1 MRMTNLIKLAIIG
14 MLGITVAC
22 SVSPEMDENL
32 ARQTKDALNLKHKAA
47 VPGAPIPDDVIR
59 VKNDIWLGDTSNVE
73 FEGQPVPAYLET
85 KDGITL
91 ISNRPITLYE
101 IGSMINKITALS
113 VRYAPELEDTAIAN
127 ADKNQPAMKDIGVQ
141 WTDST
146 KMIVNYKG
154 PISGLL
160 DEVSNRFGI
169 WWKYEKNEIYFYKYI
184 TKTFVLYS
192 LPTNPSLS
200 VSVGGA
206 GGSSSISQ
214 SSSVDGM
221 DMWGNIQSAIS
232 SMITSDSNLVMDK
245 GAGTITLTATPTDI
259 KRVAKFINEQN
270 LRVSKQVAI
279 SVKVI
284 QVNISNKDQYSLDLD
299 AIFSGKGDIT
309 GITSTSN
316 AALDS
321 ALSELT
327 MGISPHRWSIDASI
341 QALSQEGNTHL
352 VTSGTVT
359 TMNNKP
365 APIQVVKTQNYISEV
380 TKTSSGDSDTYDIS
394 VETEEIETGFTMS
407 VLPRILDHGRI
418 LMFFNLTLSDLLSL
432 DAVTID
438 GGNNKNKDQETS
450 SGGDTGE
457 GEGEGSS
464 EEDSDETES
473 SFIQNPVIETRGFTQ
488 EVAMKSGETL
498 ILAGYERVED
508 STEKKGVGTP
518 ENTLLGGS
526 SSAQKDR
533 TILVIMLTPVVLESP
548 LSPESRMN

>member
-1 MRMTNLIKLAIIG
+1 MRMTNLVKLAVIG
-14 MLGITVAC
+14 VLGVTVAC
-22 SVSPEMDENL
+22 SVSPEMDESM
-32 ARQTKDALNLKHKAA
+32 ARQTENALDLKQKAA
-47 VPGAPIPDDVIR
+47 VPGDPIPDDVVR

-101 IGSMINKITALS
+101 IGSMINKITSLS
-113 VRYAPELEDTAIAN
+113 VRYAPELEENAIAN
-127 ADKNQPAMKDIGVQ
+127 ADSNQPSMKDIGAQ

-200 VSVGGA
+200 VSVGGS
-206 GGSSSISQ
+206 GGSASISQ

-221 DMWGNIQSAIS
+221 DMWGNIQSTIS

-259 KRVAKFINEQN
+259 KRVAKYVNEQN
-270 LRVSKQVAI
+270 QRVSKQVAI

-284 QVNISNKDQYSLDLD
+284 QVNISNADKYSLDL
-299 AIFSGKGDIT
+299 AATFNKSGRGSIKPINGHTTASID
-309 GITSTSN
+309 N
-316 AALDS
+316 P
-321 ALSELT
+321 LSDLT
-327 MGISPHRWSIDASI
+327 MGISANRWSVDAAM
-341 QALSQEGNTHL
+341 QALSQEGHTNL

-365 APIQVVKTQNYISEV
+365 APIQVVKTQKYISEI
-380 TKTSSGDSDTYDIS
+380 TKTNSGDSNTYDIS
-394 VETEEIETGFTMS
+394 VDTEEIETGFTMS

-432 DAVTID
+432 DSINID
-438 GGNNKNKDQETS
+438 GSGDSDSSDSSSEEGDDSSSSS
-450 SGGDTGE
+450 SGGDKQ
-457 GEGEGSS
+457 
-464 EEDSDETES
+464 
-473 SFIQNPVIETRGFTQ
+473 FIQNPVVETRGFTQ

-508 STEKKGVGTP
+508 TSDKKGVGSPT
-518 ENTLLGGS
+518 NTLLGGS
-526 SSAQKDR
+526 QSAEKDR

-548 LSPESRMN
+548 LSPESRMR

>member
-1 MRMTNLIKLAIIG
+1 MRMTNLLKLAIVG
-14 MLGITVAC
+14 VLGITVAC
-22 SVSPEMDENL
+22 SVSPEMDASM
-32 ARQTKDALNLKHKAA
+32 ARQTENALDLKQKAA
-47 VPGAPIPDDVIR
+47 VPGDPIPDDVVR
-59 VKNDIWLGDTSNVE
+59 VKNDIWLGDTSTVE
-73 FEGQPVPAYLET
+73 FEGQPLPSYLET
-85 KDGITL
+85 KDGVTL

-101 IGSMINKITALS
+101 IGNMINKITSIS
-113 VRYAPELEDTAIAN
+113 VRYAPELQEFAVSNGDNNKPALEDLGA
-127 ADKNQPAMKDIGVQ
+127 Q

-146 KMIVNYKG
+146 KMILNYKG

-160 DEVSNRFGI
+160 DEVSNRFSI

-206 GGSSSISQ
+206 GGSASISQ

-221 DMWGNIQSAIS
+221 DMWNNIESTIS
-232 SMITSDSNLVMDK
+232 SMITEDSNLVMDK
-245 GAGTITLTATPTDI
+245 GNGTITLTATPTDI
-259 KRVAKFINEQN
+259 RRVAKYINEQN
-270 LRVSKQVAI
+270 IRVSKQVAI

-284 QVNISNKDQYSLDLD
+284 QVNITNKDQYGLDLK
-299 AIFSGKGDIT
+299 ATFGGRGSIKDIT
-309 GITSTSN
+309 GSTTT
-316 AALDS
+316 ALDDS
-321 ALSELT
+321 ISNLT
-327 MGISPHRWSIDASI
+327 MGISSSRWSVDAAM
-341 QALSQEGNTHL
+341 QALSEEGQTNL

-365 APIQVVKTQNYISEV
+365 APIQVVKTQNYISEI
-380 TKTSSGDSDTYDIS
+380 TKTNSGDSDTYDIS

-432 DAVTID
+432 DAVSIS
-438 GGNNKNKDQETS
+438 GNGEEA
-450 SGGDTGE
+450 GD
-457 GEGEGSS
+457 S
-464 EEDSDETES
+464 EY
-473 SFIQNPVIETRGFTQ
+473 IQNPVIETRGFTQ

-508 STEKKGVGTP
+508 TVDKKGVGSP
-518 ENTLLGGS
+518 NNTLLGGS
-526 SSAQKDR
+526 SAAQKDR